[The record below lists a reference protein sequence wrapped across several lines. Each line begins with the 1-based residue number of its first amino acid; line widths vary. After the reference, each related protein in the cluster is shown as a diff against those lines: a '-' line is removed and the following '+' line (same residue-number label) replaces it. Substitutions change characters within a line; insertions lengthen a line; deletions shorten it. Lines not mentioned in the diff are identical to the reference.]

1 MDRSVP
7 MTLADALGASGFLE
21 ATATAFML
29 RDASGHVLDVND
41 RSERVFGC
49 SREDL
54 MSDDATRLTWDPV
67 HQDGSP
73 FLRDE
78 LPFAVAV
85 QTQDPV
91 YGEVQGLLTP
101 TGERR
106 WYTVNAYPIVEGDE
120 CTAVLLA
127 YLDAGERVRRS
138 QLVDLLLAVAER
150 PAHPTGE
157 AETFQH
163 LCHTLVDA
171 GPFALA
177 WVGVASEGPERRVD
191 VVEAVGV
198 TGFITPDLVS
208 WSTTRSNGLGPSG
221 IALRGGHP
229 VVVNDMALSPMV
241 HQWRDQLARYDLR
254 SVVVLPFRPGGRR
267 AVLAVYDRHPNAFD
281 ELTVAGLERIVREA
295 ERVIAHGESVRR
307 LSTALEGTL
316 AALSQVTEARDPYT
330 AGHQVRVGALSTAL
344 GTRLDIDADLVR
356 LIGQAG
362 DVHDVGKIALA
373 SEILIKPG
381 RLSDLEM
388 RMVRRHSSVGHEILA
403 QASLPW
409 PIPEVALQ
417 HHERL
422 DGSGYPGGLAA
433 SEIGL
438 PARIVAVADVIEA
451 MSSHRPYR
459 PVVGKEEALAFVEAN
474 AGTLFDTDVVAVAR
488 DVLMD
493 GFRFPEAT
501 APSIVSI

>member
-1 MDRSVP
+1 
-7 MTLADALGASGFLE
+7 MTLAEALTASGFLE

-29 RDASGHVLDVND
+29 RDASGHVVDVND
-41 RSERVFGC
+41 RAERVFGC
-49 SREDL
+49 SRDDL
-54 MSDDATRLTWDPV
+54 MSDDPTRLTWDPV
-67 HQDGSP
+67 HQDGSA
-73 FLRDE
+73 FARDE
-78 LPFAVAV
+78 LPFAVALA
-85 QTQDPV
+85 TLDPV

-106 WYTVNAYPIVEGDE
+106 WYTVNAYPIVHDDQ
-120 CTAVLLA
+120 CTGVLLA
-127 YLDAGERVRRS
+127 YLDAGERVRRA

-150 PAHPTGE
+150 PTHPTGE

-163 LCHTLVDA
+163 LCRTLVEA
-171 GPFALA
+171 GPFALS
-177 WVGVASEGPERRVD
+177 WVGVAHEGPERRVD
-191 VVEAVGV
+191 IVEAAGL
-198 TGFITPDLVS
+198 TGFISPDMVS
-208 WSTTRSNGLGPSG
+208 WSTMQPNGLGPTG

-241 HQWRDQLARYDLR
+241 HLWRDKLSRYDLR
-254 SVVVLPFRPGGRR
+254 SAVVLPFRPAGRR
-267 AVLAVYDRHPNAFD
+267 AVLTVYDRHPNTFD

-295 ERVIAHGESVRR
+295 ERVIAHSESMRR

-330 AGHQVRVGALSTAL
+330 AGHQVRVGALASAL
-344 GTRLDIDADLVR
+344 GTRLGLDADLVR
-356 LIGQAG
+356 LVGQAG

-403 QASLPW
+403 RASLPW

-422 DGSGYPGGLAA
+422 DGSGYPGGLEA
-433 SEIGL
+433 SAIGL

-459 PVVGKEEALAFVEAN
+459 PVVGRDEALAFVEVN
-474 AGTLFDTDVVAVAR
+474 AGTLFDRDVVTAAH
-488 DVLMD
+488 DVLGE
-493 GFRFPEAT
+493 GFHFPEASR
-501 APSIVSI
+501 PSIVSI

>member
-1 MDRSVP
+1 MDQGVP
-7 MTLADALGASGFLE
+7 MTLADALTASGFLE

-29 RDASGHVLDVND
+29 RDASGHVLDIND
-41 RSERVFGC
+41 RAERVFGC

-54 MSDDATRLTWDPV
+54 MSDDPTRLTWDPV

-73 FLRDE
+73 YSRDD
-78 LPFAVAV
+78 LPFAVALD
-85 QTQDPV
+85 TQDPV

-106 WYTVNAYPIVEGDE
+106 WYTVNAYPVLEGGR
-120 CTAVLLA
+120 CTGVLLA
-127 YLDAGERVRRS
+127 YLDAGERVRRT
-138 QLVDLLLAVAER
+138 QLVDLLLAVTER

-157 AETFQH
+157 AETFAH
-163 LCHTLVDA
+163 VCHTLVDA

-177 WVGVASEGPERRVD
+177 WVGVADEGPERRVD
-191 VVEAVGV
+191 IVEAAGA
-198 TGFITPDLVS
+198 TGFITPNMVS
-208 WSTTRSNGLGPSG
+208 WSSAQPNGLGPSG
-221 IALRGGHP
+221 IALRSGHP
-229 VVVNDMALSPMV
+229 VVVNDMTLSPIV
-241 HQWRDQLARYDLR
+241 HQWRDQITRYDLR
-254 SVVVLPFRPGGRR
+254 SAAVLPFRPAGRR
-267 AVLAVYDRHPNAFD
+267 AVLTVYDHHPNAFD
-281 ELTVAGLERIVREA
+281 ELTVVGLERIVHEA
-295 ERVIAHGESVRR
+295 ERMIAHGESVRR

-330 AGHQVRVGALSTAL
+330 AGHQVRVGALATAL
-344 GTRLDIDADLVR
+344 GTRLDLDADLVQ

-403 QASLPW
+403 RASLPW

-422 DGSGYPGGLAA
+422 DGSGYPAGLTAP
-433 SEIGL
+433 SIGL

-459 PVVGKEEALAFVEAN
+459 PVVGKEEALGFVEAN
-474 AGTLFDTDVVAVAR
+474 AGTLFDSDVVAVAR
-488 DVLMD
+488 TVLME
-493 GFRFPEAT
+493 GFHFPEAST
-501 APSIVSI
+501 SSIVSI